1 MNFEGI
7 MKFTRIEYAVAGRV
21 GTISLNRPE
30 KRNALDD
37 VMVAELT
44 QAFIAAAKDP
54 GVKVVVLRAN
64 GPVFS
69 AGADL
74 DYLQRV
80 AKFDFNANLEDCQK
94 LIRLFVSINQM
105 KKPVV
110 AVVEGP
116 ALAGGCGLA
125 TACDFIIADKEKAEF
140 GYPEVRIGF
149 IPAIVLVYL
158 LRRVSESQAKELVFT
173 GKSISAQRAY
183 EIGLVNEVVPTTE
196 MSAFLSRFLQEL
208 VEKSSGTSI
217 SLMKEIFA
225 KLPGMNLSD
234 ALDYVANMNAVARM
248 TDDFR
253 KGVSAFLNKEK
264 IIW

>member
-1 MNFEGI
+1 
-7 MKFTRIEYAVAGRV
+7 MKFTRIEYAAAGRI

-44 QAFIAAAKDP
+44 QAFITAAKDAS
-54 GVKVVVLRAN
+54 VKVVVLRAN

-74 DYLQRV
+74 DYLQRI

-94 LIRLFVSINQM
+94 LIRLFASINQM

-125 TACDFIIADKEKAEF
+125 TACDFIIADKERSEF

-158 LRRVSESQAKELVFT
+158 LRRVSESHAKELVFT
-173 GKSISAQRAY
+173 GKTISARRAY

-196 MSAFLSRFLQEL
+196 MNTFVNRFLQEL
-208 VEKSSGTSI
+208 VEKSSGTSM

-234 ALDYVANMNAVARM
+234 ALDYAANMNAVARM
-248 TDDFR
+248 TDDCR
-253 KGVSAFLNKEK
+253 KGISAFLNKEK